1 MAMSWSA
8 IARPASG
15 QPEVIN
21 IATPK
26 AGPSSSSPPSTSTTD
41 HKQQEDTSAAGL
53 TQHATTT
60 SASTSP
66 VAAPEPSSDR
76 SQDASSSA
84 GPSSSANSSTTI
96 QHLILD
102 AGPLLSLTPLR
113 HLATSFHTT
122 PMVFAEL
129 RDPRAR
135 EHWEKL
141 GLAGVDVRVEP
152 PSAEAMAR
160 VTEFAK
166 KTGDFAVLSQT
177 DLSVAALTYQYEV
190 ALNGVEGIR
199 TEPGQRIKK
208 KPAQESESVA
218 QQTPAP
224 TSEEVDAQ
232 TKTEE
237 NKSLD
242 EDDSADVE
250 EVTRSIDQVLLDGD
264 AEPSDPAPAK
274 EASEGGAVADQSE
287 LPAQISKDDEP
298 QSSLP
303 QDIDN
308 ESDGG
313 EWITPS
319 NLTTHRSRDLGLITP
334 SGSNQARPPA
344 VACMTG
350 DFAVQN
356 VLLGMALGLVG
367 EGGKKITK
375 VKSFVLRC
383 HACFKICK
391 DSSKRFCPSCGN
403 ATLLRTTVSTDS
415 KTGQQSVHLKKNFQ
429 YHTRGTKYSI
439 PDPKMG
445 RAKGQQ
451 KGGSG
456 LILREDQME
465 WSDAVRQ
472 QDRQRVKEEK
482 RAAKGALEGWN
493 DPDWLPEIITVGMS
507 GKGRSGGQGMPTIG
521 HGRKNPNQARKKR

>member
-8 IARPASG
+8 IAKPASG
-15 QPEVIN
+15 QPEVIS

-26 AGPSSSSPPSTSTTD
+26 AGPSSKSSGAGKQEENETTAGPSQPAPVSQTL
-41 HKQQEDTSAAGL
+41 EAA
-53 TQHATTT
+53 QN
-60 SASTSP
+60 
-66 VAAPEPSSDR
+66 VSS
-76 SQDASSSA
+76 SASSS
-84 GPSSSANSSTTI
+84 SSTII

-113 HLATSFHTT
+113 HLASSFHTT

-129 RDPRAR
+129 RDPKAR
-135 EHWEKL
+135 EHWERL
-141 GLAGVDVRVEP
+141 GLAGVDVSVEAP
-152 PSAEAMAR
+152 TAEAMAR

-190 ALNGVEGIR
+190 AVNGAEGIR

-208 KPAQESESVA
+208 KPAQENEPKA
-218 QQTPAP
+218 EAFGKAEKQP
-224 TSEEVDAQ
+224 EEVEAQ
-232 TKTEE
+232 EE
-237 NKSLD
+237 QDNV
-242 EDDSADVE
+242 DVE
-250 EVTRSIDQVLLDGD
+250 EVTRSIDQVLLDGK
-264 AEPSDPAPAK
+264 AEPSSPVPS
-274 EASEGGAVADQSE
+274 SEITDKIPTQSGALQQS
-287 LPAQISKDDEP
+287 STGEP
-298 QSSLP
+298 QFNLP

-334 SGSNQARPPA
+334 IGSNQAKPPA

-356 VLLGMALGLVG
+356 ILLGMGLGLVG

-391 DSSKRFCPSCGN
+391 DPSKRFCPSCGN

-521 HGRKNPNQARKKR
+521 HGRKNPNQARRKR